1 MLQGTI
7 GWVDITIKG
16 TTMSQQAQ
24 RLKVLFAG
32 IFSQILCIGI
42 ARFSYTPLLPVMQ
55 GQTWIGDA
63 EGGLLAAVNYAGY
76 MCGALVAA
84 SVSDL
89 HLKDRLYRIGLVMAV
104 LTTAGMALTENMLLW
119 SILRFLSGLSSA
131 GSMLIASGLILNWLI
146 RHHHRSEL
154 GIHFAGV
161 GLGIMFAAIVVEA
174 MLRLSLGWADQWLW
188 FGVLGALLAIPAWRW
203 LPRPNIT
210 PVTHGGQAMVDQPPG
225 ARFMWLMMAAYFCA
239 GYGYVISATFIVT
252 IVEREPALAG
262 MGQLVFL
269 MVGLAAAP
277 AVMVWDLI
285 ARRMGYLGALLLAY
299 LIQVVGIVMP
309 TFSDSLTMVLLSAV
323 LYGGTFIGCVSLV
336 LTMAGRLYPTKPAKL
351 MGKMTLSYG
360 LAQIVAPA
368 LTGMLAEQNGDYTLG
383 LWLAGGFV
391 LLGALLVMIL
401 KVTDMTAAELDQSN
415 RLVTGRT

>member
-1 MLQGTI
+1 
-7 GWVDITIKG
+7 
-16 TTMSQQAQ
+16 MSHKAQ

-55 GQTWIGDA
+55 EQTWIGDA
-63 EGGLLAAVNYAGY
+63 EGGWMAAINYAGY
-76 MCGALVAA
+76 MCGALIAA
-84 SVSDL
+84 SLSDL
-89 HLKDRLYRIGLVMAV
+89 QLKDRLYRIGLVMAV
-104 LTTAGMALTENMLLW
+104 VTTAAMALTENMLLW
-119 SILRFLSGLSSA
+119 SLLRFLSGLSSA

-146 RHHHRSEL
+146 RNNHRSEL
-154 GIHFAGV
+154 GIHFAGI
-161 GLGIMFAAIVVEA
+161 GLGIMFAAIVVEI
-174 MLRLSLGWADQWLW
+174 MLRLSLGWDEQWLW
-188 FGVLGALLAIPAWRW
+188 FAVLGVVLAAPAWHW
-203 LPRPNIT
+203 MPRPE
-210 PVTHGGQAMVDQPPG
+210 PLGLGGSGPSMLDQPPG
-225 ARFMWLMMAAYFCA
+225 KRFMWLMMTAYFCA

-299 LIQVVGIVMP
+299 LIQVVGIVIP
-309 TFSDSLTMVLLSAV
+309 ALSESLAAILLSAV

-336 LTMAGRLYPTKPAKL
+336 LTMAGRLYPSKPAKL

-360 LAQIVAPA
+360 AAQIIAPA
-368 LTGMLAEQNGDYTLG
+368 LTGMLAAQSGDYNTG

-391 LLGALLVMIL
+391 ALGAVLILLL
-401 KVTDMTAAELDQSN
+401 RFTDRTAAELDQSN
-415 RLVTGRT
+415 RLVRG

>member
-1 MLQGTI
+1 
-7 GWVDITIKG
+7 
-16 TTMSQQAQ
+16 MSHQAQ

-55 GQTWIGDA
+55 DQTWIGDA
-63 EGGLLAAVNYAGY
+63 EGGWMAAINYAGY
-76 MCGALVAA
+76 MCGALLAA
-84 SVSDL
+84 SLSDL
-89 HLKDRLYRIGLVMAV
+89 QLKDRLYRIGLIMAV
-104 LTTAGMALTENMLLW
+104 VTTAAMALTENILLW
-119 SILRFLSGLSSA
+119 SLLRFLSGLSSA

-146 RHHHRSEL
+146 RNHHRSEL
-154 GIHFAGV
+154 GIHFAGI
-161 GLGIMFAAIVVEA
+161 GLGIMFAAIVVEV
-174 MLRLSLGWADQWLW
+174 MLRLSLSWDEQWLW
-188 FGVLGALLAIPAWRW
+188 FALLGVLLAIPAWRW
-203 LPRPNIT
+203 LPRPQPLNLT
-210 PVTHGGQAMVDQPPG
+210 GGGQPMQDQPPG
-225 ARFMWLMMAAYFCA
+225 RRFMWLMMAAYFCA

-309 TFSDSLTMVLLSAV
+309 ALSESLAAVLLSAV

-336 LTMAGRLYPTKPAKL
+336 LTMAGRLYPSKPAKL

-360 LAQIVAPA
+360 AAQIIAPA
-368 LTGMLAEQNGDYTLG
+368 LTGMLAAQSGNYNTG

-391 LLGALLVMIL
+391 TLGAVLIL
-401 KVTDMTAAELDQSN
+401 ALRLTDRTAAELDRSN
-415 RLVTGRT
+415 RLVTG

>member
-1 MLQGTI
+1 
-7 GWVDITIKG
+7 
-16 TTMSQQAQ
+16 MSHQAQ

-32 IFSQILCIGI
+32 IFSQILCIGV

-55 GQTWIGDA
+55 DQTWIGDA
-63 EGGLLAAVNYAGY
+63 EGGWMAAINYAGY
-76 MCGALVAA
+76 MLGALVAA
-84 SVSDL
+84 SLSDL
-89 HLKDRLYRIGLVMAV
+89 QIKDRLYRIGLVMAV
-104 LTTAGMALTENMLLW
+104 MTTAGMALTENILLW
-119 SILRFLSGLSSA
+119 SLLRFLSGLSSA

-146 RHHHRSEL
+146 RNNHRSEL
-154 GIHFAGV
+154 GIHFAGI
-161 GLGIMFAAIVVEA
+161 GLGIMFAAIVVEV

-188 FGVLGALLAIPAWRW
+188 FGVLGVLLAIPAWRW
-203 LPRPNIT
+203 LPRPEPVGVNIT
-210 PVTHGGQAMVDQPPG
+210 GKPMLDQPPG
-225 ARFMWLMMAAYFCA
+225 HRFMWLMMAAYFCA

-269 MVGLAAAP
+269 VVGLAAAP

-299 LIQVVGIVMP
+299 LVQVVGIVMP
-309 TFSDSLTMVLLSAV
+309 TFSESLPAVLLSAV

-336 LTMAGRLYPTKPAKL
+336 LTMAGRLYPNKPAKL

-360 LAQIVAPA
+360 AAQIIAPA
-368 LTGMLAEQNGDYTLG
+368 LTGMLAAQSGDYNTG

-391 LLGALLVMIL
+391 TLGAVLIVLLRL
-401 KVTDMTAAELDQSN
+401 TDRTAADLDQSN
-415 RLVTGRT
+415 RG

>member
-1 MLQGTI
+1 
-7 GWVDITIKG
+7 
-16 TTMSQQAQ
+16 MSHQAQ

-55 GQTWIGDA
+55 DQTWIGDA
-63 EGGLLAAVNYAGY
+63 EGGWMAAINYAGY
-76 MCGALVAA
+76 MCGALLAA
-84 SVSDL
+84 SLSDL
-89 HLKDRLYRIGLVMAV
+89 QLKDRLYRIGLIMAV
-104 LTTAGMALTENMLLW
+104 VTTAGMALTENILLW
-119 SILRFLSGLSSA
+119 SLLRFLSGLSSA

-146 RHHHRSEL
+146 RNHHRSEL
-154 GIHFAGV
+154 GIHFAGI
-161 GLGIMFAAIVVEA
+161 GLGIMFAAIVVEV
-174 MLRLSLGWADQWLW
+174 MLRLSLSWDEQWLW
-188 FGVLGALLAIPAWRW
+188 FALLGVLLAIPAWRW
-203 LPRPNIT
+203 LPRPQPLNLT
-210 PVTHGGQAMVDQPPG
+210 GGGQPMQDQPPG
-225 ARFMWLMMAAYFCA
+225 RRFMWLMMAAYFCA

-309 TFSDSLTMVLLSAV
+309 ALSESLAAVLLSAV

-336 LTMAGRLYPTKPAKL
+336 LTMAGRLYPSKPAKL

-360 LAQIVAPA
+360 AAQIIAPA
-368 LTGMLAEQNGDYTLG
+368 LTGMLAAQSGNYNTG

-391 LLGALLVMIL
+391 TLGAVLIL
-401 KVTDMTAAELDQSN
+401 ALRLTDRTAAELDRSN
-415 RLVTGRT
+415 RLVTG

>member
-1 MLQGTI
+1 
-7 GWVDITIKG
+7 
-16 TTMSQQAQ
+16 MSQQTQ
-24 RLKVLFAG
+24 RLKVLLAG
-32 IFSQILCIGI
+32 IFSQVLCIGI

-55 GQTWIGDA
+55 DQTWIGDA
-63 EGGLLAAVNYAGY
+63 EGGWLAAINYAGY

-84 SVSDL
+84 SLNDL
-89 HLKDRLYRIGLVMAV
+89 KFKDRLYRVGLIMAV
-104 LTTAGMALTENMLLW
+104 VTTAGMALTDNLMIW
-119 SILRFLSGLSSA
+119 SGLRFLSGLSSA

-146 RHHHRSEL
+146 RHHHRGEL

-161 GLGIMFAAIVVEA
+161 GLGIMFAAIIVEG
-174 MLRLSLGWADQWLW
+174 MLRLALSWDDQWLW

-203 LPRPNIT
+203 LPSPSAGT
-210 PVTHGGQAMVDQPPG
+210 LTHGGQVMVDQPPG
-225 ARFMWLMMAAYFCA
+225 ARFLWLMMAAYFCA

-269 MVGLAAAP
+269 VVGLAAAP
-277 AVMVWDLI
+277 AVMVWDLV

-299 LIQVVGIVMP
+299 LVQVVGIIMP
-309 TFSDSLTMVLLSAV
+309 TFSDSLVAVLLSAV

-360 LAQIVAPA
+360 VAQIVAPA
-368 LTGMLAEQNGDYTLG
+368 LTGVLAEQSGNYNLG

-391 LLGALLVMIL
+391 LLGALLVLIL
-401 KVTDMTAAELDQSN
+401 KACDRTAAELDQSN
-415 RLVTGRT
+415 RLVTGRS

>member
-1 MLQGTI
+1 
-7 GWVDITIKG
+7 
-16 TTMSQQAQ
+16 MSHQAQ

-32 IFSQILCIGI
+32 IFSQILCVGI

-55 GQTWIGDA
+55 AQTWIGDA
-63 EGGLLAAVNYAGY
+63 EGGWMAAINYAGY

-89 HLKDRLYRIGLVMAV
+89 RLKDTLYRLGLLMAV
-104 LTTAGMALTENMLLW
+104 VTTAAMAVTENMLLW
-119 SILRFLSGLSSA
+119 SLLRFLAGLSSA

-146 RHHHRSEL
+146 RNHHRSEL

-161 GLGIMFAAIVVEA
+161 GLGIMFAAIVVEI
-174 MLRLSLGWADQWLW
+174 MLRLSLSWDQQWLW
-188 FGVLGALLAIPAWRW
+188 FAVLGVLLAVPAWRW
-203 LPRPNIT
+203 MPRPQ
-210 PVTHGGQAMVDQPPG
+210 PTHPSGGGGPILSDQPPG
-225 ARFMWLMMAAYFCA
+225 RRFMWLMRAAYFCA

-277 AVMVWDLI
+277 AVMVWDLV

-299 LIQVVGIVMP
+299 LIQTLGIVIP
-309 TFSDSLTMVLLSAV
+309 ALSESLIAVLLSAV

-336 LTMAGRLYPTKPAKL
+336 LTMAGRLYPSKPAKL
-351 MGKMTLSYG
+351 MGKMTLAYG
-360 LAQIVAPA
+360 AAQIIAPA
-368 LTGMLAEQNGDYTLG
+368 LTGVLAARSGHYDTG

-391 LLGALLVMIL
+391 TLGAVLILLL
-401 KVTDMTAAELDQSN
+401 RLSDGTAAELDRSN
-415 RLVTGRT
+415 RLATG

>member
-1 MLQGTI
+1 
-7 GWVDITIKG
+7 
-16 TTMSQQAQ
+16 MSHQAQ

-55 GQTWIGDA
+55 DQTWIGDA
-63 EGGLLAAVNYAGY
+63 EGGWMAAINYAGY
-76 MCGALVAA
+76 MCGALLAA
-84 SVSDL
+84 SLSDL
-89 HLKDRLYRIGLVMAV
+89 QLKDRLYRIGLIMAV
-104 LTTAGMALTENMLLW
+104 VTTAGMALTENILLW
-119 SILRFLSGLSSA
+119 SLLRFLSGLSSA

-146 RHHHRSEL
+146 RNHHRSEL
-154 GIHFAGV
+154 GIHFAGI
-161 GLGIMFAAIVVEA
+161 GLGIMFAAIVVEV
-174 MLRLSLGWADQWLW
+174 MLRLSLSWDEQWLW
-188 FGVLGALLAIPAWRW
+188 FALLGVLLAIPAWRW
-203 LPRPNIT
+203 LPRPQPLNLT
-210 PVTHGGQAMVDQPPG
+210 GGGQPMQDQPPG
-225 ARFMWLMMAAYFCA
+225 RRFMWLMMAAYFCA

-309 TFSDSLTMVLLSAV
+309 ALSESLAAVLLSAV

-336 LTMAGRLYPTKPAKL
+336 LTMAGRLYPSKPAKL

-360 LAQIVAPA
+360 AAQIIAPA
-368 LTGMLAEQNGDYTLG
+368 LTGMLAAQSGNYNTG

-391 LLGALLVMIL
+391 TLGAVLIL
-401 KVTDMTAAELDQSN
+401 ALRLTDRTAAELDRSN
-415 RLVTGRT
+415 RLSPVSKRVA

>member
-1 MLQGTI
+1 
-7 GWVDITIKG
+7 
-16 TTMSQQAQ
+16 MSHQAQ

-55 GQTWIGDA
+55 DQTWIGDA
-63 EGGLLAAVNYAGY
+63 EGGWMAAINYAGY
-76 MCGALVAA
+76 MCGALLAA
-84 SVSDL
+84 SLSDL
-89 HLKDRLYRIGLVMAV
+89 QLKDRLYRIGLIMAV
-104 LTTAGMALTENMLLW
+104 VTTAGMALTENILLW
-119 SILRFLSGLSSA
+119 SLLRFLSGLSSA

-146 RHHHRSEL
+146 RNHHRSEL
-154 GIHFAGV
+154 GIHFAGI
-161 GLGIMFAAIVVEA
+161 GLGIMFAAIVVEV
-174 MLRLSLGWADQWLW
+174 MLRLSLSWDEQWLW
-188 FGVLGALLAIPAWRW
+188 FALLGVLLAIPAWRW
-203 LPRPNIT
+203 LPRPQPLNLT
-210 PVTHGGQAMVDQPPG
+210 GGGQPMQDQPPG
-225 ARFMWLMMAAYFCA
+225 RRFMWLMMAAYFCA

-309 TFSDSLTMVLLSAV
+309 ALSESLAAALLSAV

-336 LTMAGRLYPTKPAKL
+336 LTMAGRLYPSKPAKL

-360 LAQIVAPA
+360 AAQIIAPA
-368 LTGMLAEQNGDYTLG
+368 LTGMLAAQSGNYNTG

-391 LLGALLVMIL
+391 TLGAVLIL
-401 KVTDMTAAELDQSN
+401 ALRLTDRTAAELDRSN
-415 RLVTGRT
+415 RLVTG

>member
-1 MLQGTI
+1 
-7 GWVDITIKG
+7 
-16 TTMSQQAQ
+16 MSQQTQ
-24 RLKVLFAG
+24 RLKVLLAG
-32 IFSQILCIGI
+32 IFSQVLCIGI

-55 GQTWIGDA
+55 DQTWIGDA
-63 EGGLLAAVNYAGY
+63 EGGWLAAINYAGY

-84 SVSDL
+84 SLNDL
-89 HLKDRLYRIGLVMAV
+89 KLKDRLYRVGLIMAV
-104 LTTAGMALTENMLLW
+104 VTTAGMALTDNLMIW
-119 SILRFLSGLSSA
+119 SGLRFLSGLSSA

-146 RHHHRSEL
+146 RHHHRGEL

-161 GLGIMFAAIVVEA
+161 GLGIMFAAIIVEG
-174 MLRLSLGWADQWLW
+174 MLRLALSWDDQWLW

-203 LPRPNIT
+203 LPSPSAGT
-210 PVTHGGQAMVDQPPG
+210 LTHGGQVMVDQPPG
-225 ARFMWLMMAAYFCA
+225 ARFLWLMMAAYFCA

-269 MVGLAAAP
+269 VVGLAAAP
-277 AVMVWDLI
+277 AVMVWDLV

-299 LIQVVGIVMP
+299 LVQVVGIIMP
-309 TFSDSLTMVLLSAV
+309 TFSDSLVAVLLSAV

-360 LAQIVAPA
+360 VAQIVAPA
-368 LTGMLAEQNGDYTLG
+368 LTGVLAEQSGNYNLG

-391 LLGALLVMIL
+391 LLGALLVLIL
-401 KVTDMTAAELDQSN
+401 KACDRTAAELDQSN
-415 RLVTGRT
+415 RLVTGRS